1 MSGLSDEVQE
11 KYLRYKE
18 VEIKSHEVETLR
30 SLVKELLE
38 QNQTFEICDG
48 YFIGYKIPQIGKEF
62 DLLRFGTDSII
73 NIELKTKSDEDTIQK
88 QLIRNKYYLSFIE
101 KQNFFFT
108 YVSETKTLYKL
119 DNEIL
124 VESSITDL
132 LQLINEQEIEL
143 VSDIDSYFHPSNYL
157 VSPFNSTDRFLNNEY
172 FLTIQQEKVKKEVF
186 TEINLAHAS
195 FIAIE
200 GKPGTGKTLLS
211 YDITKEARQASI
223 KTQVI
228 HCGKL
233 NDGQNTLW
241 EQSWSI
247 IPAKDTEKTDF
258 TMYDLIVVDE
268 VQRMYPEQL
277 KYLIEQ
283 VRRHNKT
290 CIFSYDAN
298 QTLRRWEEQNNN
310 VEKLIKTLPHLK
322 EFVLSKKVRTNKEVA
337 NFIGRLFNIKDN
349 KEKIHN
355 SNVEIQYFSTTT
367 EAKLFLEYKK
377 TQDWK
382 VINLTSSSYNKEFCD
397 KYIIAGEDNAHDV
410 IGQEY
415 ENVITIVDNFF
426 SYNDEG
432 ELVYTKKSYYSPP
445 KMLFQIVTR
454 TRTKLCLVI
463 IDNEK
468 VMSRCLDILTV

>member
-1 MSGLSDEVQE
+1 MKGLSDETKE
-11 KYLRYKE
+11 KYLKYKE
-18 VEIKSHEVETLR
+18 VKIRPHEIETLR

-38 QNQTFEICDG
+38 KSPKFEICDG
-48 YFIGYKIPQIGKEF
+48 YFIGYEIPQIGKEF

-73 NIELKTKSDEDTIQK
+73 NIELKTESDEDTIQK

-101 KQNFFFT
+101 KRNFFFT
-108 YVSETKTLYKL
+108 YVSETRTLYKL

-124 VESSITDL
+124 IESSITDL

-157 VSPFNSTDRFLNNEY
+157 VSPFNSTDRFLNNKY
-172 FLTIQQEKVKKEVF
+172 FLTIQQEKVKKDVF
-186 TEINLAHAS
+186 TEINLTHAS

-211 YDITKEARQASI
+211 YDIIKEARKASI

-228 HCGKL
+228 HCGYL
-233 NDGQNTLW
+233 NDGQNKLC

-247 IPAKDTEKTDF
+247 IPAKDTKNIDF
-258 TMYDLIVVDE
+258 TIFDLIVVDE

-283 VRRHNKT
+283 VQQHNKT

-298 QTLRRWEEQNNN
+298 QTLRRWEENNNN
-310 VEKLIKTLPHLK
+310 VEKLIEILPRLK
-322 EFVLSKKVRTNKEVA
+322 KFVLSKKVRTNKEVA
-337 NFIGRLFNIKDN
+337 NFIGRLFNIKNN
-349 KEKIHN
+349 KEKIQN

-382 VINLTSSSYNKEFCD
+382 VINLTSSTQNPEFCD
-397 KYIIAGEDNAHDV
+397 EYIIAGEDNAHGV

-415 ENVITIVDNFF
+415 ENVITIVDKFF

-432 ELVYTKKSYYSPP
+432 KLVYDKSSYYSPP

-463 IDNEK
+463 IDNEQ